1 MGDNDV
7 STGLMLRTCCLFRLR
22 RALENTCKP
31 IGGDAP
37 DAVLTYGRG
46 LLQASPHRLPRLCHS
61 TCVMTV
67 TPHPGLAPPPLS

>member
-1 MGDNDV
+1 MG
-7 STGLMLRTCCLFRLR
+7 CCLFRLR

-46 LLQASPHRLPRLCHS
+46 LLQAG
-61 TCVMTV
+61 T
-67 TPHPGLAPPPLS
+67 PPPLIPGKNNVLCVSLAVTLTR